1 MEPAAR
7 LTITRLG
14 AHGDGLARHDDAH
27 VSIPFTLPGE
37 MVRAGLARG
46 NHGLTGRLLEIETP
60 SPQRRAAPCAHFTAC
75 GGCVMQHADDILYR
89 DWKRGKV
96 RHLLEKAGISH
107 PCDDL
112 FVTPPYSR
120 RRAVFTA
127 TRKDTGVALGFNR
140 RGSHELIDLQ
150 QCVVLRPAITALL
163 PSLRMLLAQILK
175 LNAHLDIHVTELG
188 NVLSVAFMG
197 SELDDAQE
205 RAATEWALQQGVGS
219 LWAQNAKTGSRILLQ
234 QSPLIASYGDALV
247 ALPPGP
253 FLQASNEAESA
264 MLEFMRPFMK
274 GVTHYA
280 DLFCGSGLFA
290 LSFSTK
296 NTHVTAADAD
306 GRALDALRAASRNRP
321 QMKVETRNLFRDPYL
336 ASSFKAMQAIIL
348 DPPRAGAAAQIQEIA
363 KSSAPLVIYVSCNP
377 GSFAADAAKLQAGG
391 YALKALKLFDQFLWS
406 EHVELVSVFTRPAP
420 LPRHSRP

>member
-1 MEPAAR
+1 METATR

-14 AHGDGLARHDDAH
+14 AHGDGLARHGDAH

-37 MVRAGLARG
+37 EIHTEITQGK
-46 NHGLTGRLLEIETP
+46 HGLTGTVLEIITP
-60 SPQRRAAPCAHFTAC
+60 SPQRRTAPCAHFTTC
-75 GGCVMQHADDILYR
+75 GGCVMQHADDALYR

-96 RHLLEKAGISH
+96 RHVLEKAGISH
-107 PCDDL
+107 ACDDL

-120 RRAVFTA
+120 RRAVLTA
-127 TRKDTGVALGFNR
+127 SRKDTGVVLGFNR
-140 RGSHELIDLQ
+140 RGSHELINIQ

-163 PSLRMLLAQILK
+163 PSLRVLLTQILK
-175 LNAHLDIHVTELG
+175 PHASLDIHVTELG
-188 NVLSVAFMG
+188 NVLSVALMG
-197 SELDDAQE
+197 IELDDAQE
-205 RAATEWALQQGVGS
+205 RTATEWALQQGVGS

-247 ALPPGP
+247 ALPAGP

-264 MLEFMRPFMK
+264 MLEFIRPFMK
-274 GVTHYA
+274 GITHYA

-290 LSFSTK
+290 LSFSNK

-321 QMKVETRNLFRDPYL
+321 QMKVETRNLFREPYL
-336 ASSFKAMQAIIL
+336 ANSFKNMQAIIL

-363 KSSAPLVIYVSCNP
+363 KSNAPLVIYVSCNP
-377 GSFAADAAKLQAGG
+377 VSFAADAAKLQTGG
-391 YALKALKLFDQFLWS
+391 YDLKALKLFDQFLWS
-406 EHVELVSVFTRPAP
+406 EHVELVSLFTRA
-420 LPRHSRP
+420 